1 MFQREDLCKLMN
13 DLTLESVLTVTGRV
27 VKRPEGQEN
36 ESMQTGKIEVMVES
50 IEVLNSAKAQ
60 LPFNLTKF
68 NKAKEQLQMQYRYL
82 ALRFPELQRNLRLRS
97 EVISKMRDYLASH
110 CGFVDIETPT
120 LFRRTP
126 GVSEIII
133 KIILQFK

>member
-1 MFQREDLCKLMN
+1 MN
-13 DLTLESVLTVTGRV
+13 DLTFESVLTGTGRV

-36 ESMQTGKIEVMVES
+36 KSMKTGKIEVMLES
-50 IEVLNSAKAQ
+50 LEVLNSAKAQ
-60 LPFNLTKF
+60 LPFSLRQF

-97 EVISKMRDYLASH
+97 EVISKMREYLTSH

-126 GVSEIII
+126 GVCKTIF
-133 KIILQFK
+133 KIILLKII